1 MEMLAPAAR
10 PLSGGRPADWR
21 AELGALARL
30 AGPLVGA
37 NLLQMAIYASDVI
50 FVARLG
56 TEALAASTLAVYLY
70 SVVLFALTGLASAA
84 APLIA
89 AELGRRRHAVREVRR
104 SFRMGLWL
112 AVASALLF
120 TIPLSQAETILGWM
134 GQDPHAS
141 AQAGHF
147 MRILLLALVPA
158 VAGGVM
164 RITVA
169 ALGRPGW
176 AMVVAVIALATNV
189 LGNWMLIFGHLGLPA
204 MGLYGS
210 ATASVITTWMTI
222 AAFGAILV
230 LDPRMRRYRLFG
242 RWWRPEWPRMGQLIR
257 LGVPIA
263 ATMTLEGALFSG
275 AAFLMGLI
283 GVTEVAAHAVALQIA
298 AVAFQVPFGIAQA
311 ATIRVGM
318 AYGAID
324 HAWIGLAGR
333 VALALGIGFM
343 GLTAIALW
351 SAPRLFVHI
360 YLADDADNART
371 IALAV
376 QYLAVAAAF
385 QLFDG
390 AQVVGAGVLRGLQDT
405 RVPMIIAALG
415 YWVAGFG
422 TAILLGFQFG
432 LAGVGIWIGLAAGL
446 AVVAAL
452 MLGRWRLRARF
463 GLLPQPVHA

>member
-1 MEMLAPAAR
+1 
-10 PLSGGRPADWR
+10 
-21 AELGALARL
+21 
-30 AGPLVGA
+30 
-37 NLLQMAIYASDVI
+37 
-50 FVARLG
+50 
-56 TEALAASTLAVYLY
+56 
-70 SVVLFALTGLASAA
+70 
-84 APLIA
+84 
-89 AELGRRRHAVREVRR
+89 
-104 SFRMGLWL
+104 
-112 AVASALLF
+112 
-120 TIPLSQAETILGWM
+120 
-134 GQDPHAS
+134 
-141 AQAGHF
+141 
-147 MRILLLALVPA
+147 
-158 VAGGVM
+158 
-164 RITVA
+164 
-169 ALGRPGW
+169 
-176 AMVVAVIALATNV
+176 
-189 LGNWMLIFGHLGLPA
+189 
-204 MGLYGS
+204 
-210 ATASVITTWMTI
+210 
-222 AAFGAILV
+222 
-230 LDPRMRRYRLFG
+230 MRRYRLFG

-263 ATMTLEGALFSG
+263 AAMTLEGALFSG

-318 AYGAID
+318 AYGAVD

-415 YWVAGFG
+415 YWIAGFG
-422 TAILLGFQFG
+422 TAILLGFEFG

-446 AVVAAL
+446 AVVAIL
-452 MLGRWRLRARF
+452 MLGRWRLRARL
-463 GLLPQPVHA
+463 GLLPLPAHA

>member
-1 MEMLAPAAR
+1 MEMLAPTSR
-10 PLSGGRPADWR
+10 PLVGGPPAGWR
-21 AELGALARL
+21 AELGALTRI

-37 NLLQMAIYASDVI
+37 NLLQMAVYASDVI

-70 SVVLFALTGLASAA
+70 SVILFALSGLASAA

-104 SFRMGLWL
+104 SFRMALWL

-120 TIPLSQAETILGWM
+120 TIPLSQAETILHWM

-147 MRILLLALVPA
+147 MRILLLAMVPA

-176 AMVVAVIALATNV
+176 AMVVAIIGLATNV
-189 LGNWMLIFGHLGLPA
+189 LGNWALIYGHLGLPA
-204 MGLYGS
+204 LGLYGS
-210 ATASVITTWMTI
+210 ATASVVTTWMMI
-222 AAFGAILV
+222 AVYAAILL
-230 LDPRMRRYRLFG
+230 LDQKMRRYRLFG
-242 RWWRPEWPRMGQLIR
+242 RWWRPEWPRAWQLVK

-263 ATMTLEGALFSG
+263 VTMTLEGAIFSG

-298 AVAFQVPFGIAQA
+298 AIAFQVPFGISQA
-311 ATIRVGM
+311 ATIRVGL
-318 AYGAID
+318 AYGAVD
-324 HAWIGLAGR
+324 PAWIGLAGR

-343 GLTAIALW
+343 GVTAIALW
-351 SAPRLFVHI
+351 TVPRLFVHI

-405 RVPMIIAALG
+405 RVPMIIAAIG

-422 TAILLGFQFG
+422 TAILLGFTFG

-446 AVVAAL
+446 AVVAVL
-452 MLGRWRLRARF
+452 LLGRWRLRARF
-463 GLLPQPVHA
+463 GLLPQPLNG